1 MKAQMGL
8 SENASYKIVALL
20 ITLILWV
27 IILGSKEDSLL
38 KHIPTNYV
46 LPRGMAL
53 TNQVPTSVDFRF
65 TGPRLPLKRFSE
77 SIEPLTIDLS
87 SQPEGP
93 APFRIHPDNIDVPPG
108 IRVISVTPATITAN
122 LERMISFRVPIDVKF
137 KGTLPSG
144 LRLVKTIVQPNQYD
158 LMAPR
163 SIAEKTKAI
172 STEEIELSS
181 ILSTKSLDIDVVT
194 TEPTIK
200 KASKSQVN
208 VTLEIKQK

>member
-1 MKAQMGL
+1 MGL

-38 KHIPTNYV
+38 KHIPATYI
-46 LPRGMAL
+46 LPRGMVL

-77 SIEPLTIDLS
+77 TIEPLTIDLS

-122 LERMISFRVPIDVKF
+122 LEKTAVFKVPVNVTYKNALPDGLKLGKISVE
-137 KGTLPSG
+137 
-144 LRLVKTIVQPNQYD
+144 PNQ
-158 LMAPR
+158 LEFTAPR
-163 SIAEKTKAI
+163 SSVEKMKTV
-172 STEEIELSS
+172 STES
-181 ILSTKSLDIDVVT
+181 IDLSTIHASQSVEVGLLPLDPVMKR
-194 TEPTIK
+194 E
-200 KASKSQVN
+200 SQARVR
-208 VTLEIKQK
+208 VTLEVKAK